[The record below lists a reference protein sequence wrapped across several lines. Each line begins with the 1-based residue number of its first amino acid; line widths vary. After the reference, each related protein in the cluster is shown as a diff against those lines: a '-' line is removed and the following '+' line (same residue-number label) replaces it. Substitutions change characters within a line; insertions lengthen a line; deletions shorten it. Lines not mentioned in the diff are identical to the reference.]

1 MKYRLMHFL
10 LFFTVSVFAQQKK
23 AFMSLTPAAVWKDTD
38 GNPINAH
45 GAGVLYNKGVY
56 YLYGE
61 IKKGATRLVPGQSWE
76 AYRVAAGGVSCYMSA
91 DLVHWQYKGVALA
104 PNTTDSGHDLHT
116 SKVIERPKVVYNKST
131 AKFVMWMHIDKE
143 DYSYARAGAAVSS
156 RP

>member
-1 MKYRLMHFL
+1 MHFL
-10 LFFTVSVFAQQKK
+10 LFFTMSVFAQQKK
-23 AFMSLTPAAVWKDTD
+23 TFMSSTPAAVWKDTD